1 MSERLAEFM
10 GAVTG
15 WLSAAEIPYMV
26 AGSFA
31 STYHGH
37 PRATQDVDIVIDPS
51 PQALE
56 AMIASV
62 PTERA
67 YIDRQTALSALA
79 RRDMFN
85 LIDLVTGW
93 KADFIVRKARP
104 FSIAEFERRVP
115 QRWMDIDV
123 FVATPED
130 VVLSKLEWSRM
141 SGGSERQ
148 LRDVIGV
155 LNSRGDGLD
164 VGYIESWVDA
174 LGVRQ
179 SWQEALSRRELTTG

>member
-67 YIDRQTALSALA
+67 YIDRQTALTALA

-104 FSIAEFERRVP
+104 FSIAEFERRAP

-130 VVLSKLEWSRM
+130 VVLSKLEWSR
-141 SGGSERQ
+141 
-148 LRDVIGV
+148 I
-155 LNSRGDGLD
+155 SRPQ
-164 VGYIESWVDA
+164 
-174 LGVRQ
+174 RQ
-179 SWQEALSRRELTTG
+179 STHSSLGEGWTGPAQPPRPTKAWLWATRSTRA

>member
-1 MSERLAEFM
+1 VSERLVEFM
-10 GAVTG
+10 GALTG
-15 WLSAAEIPYMV
+15 WLNAAEIPYMV

-51 PQALE
+51 RLALE
-56 AMIASV
+56 NMIASV
-62 PTERA
+62 PSERA
-67 YIDRQTALSALA
+67 YIDRQTALSALS

-104 FSIAEFERRVP
+104 FSVTEFERRVAR
-115 QRWMDIDV
+115 RWMDIDV

-130 VVLSKLEWSRM
+130 VILSKLEWSRL

-148 LRDVIGV
+148 LRDVVGV

-179 SWQEALSRRELTTG
+179 SWQEALSRREPTTG

>member
-1 MSERLAEFM
+1 MSERLVEFM

-85 LIDLVTGW
+85 WSGPAKVD
-93 KADFIVRKARP
+93 
-104 FSIAEFERRVP
+104 RV
-115 QRWMDIDV
+115 
-123 FVATPED
+123 
-130 VVLSKLEWSRM
+130 
-141 SGGSERQ
+141 
-148 LRDVIGV
+148 
-155 LNSRGDGLD
+155 
-164 VGYIESWVDA
+164 
-174 LGVRQ
+174 
-179 SWQEALSRRELTTG
+179 